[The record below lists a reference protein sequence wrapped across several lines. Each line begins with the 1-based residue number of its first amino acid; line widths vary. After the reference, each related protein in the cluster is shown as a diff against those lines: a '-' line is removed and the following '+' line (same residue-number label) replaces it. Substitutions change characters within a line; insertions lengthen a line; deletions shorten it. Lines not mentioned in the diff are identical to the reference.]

1 MKPSDSFKTLPFL
14 ARYII
19 VLFAATGFA
28 MAAFAIRS
36 ESVTNPGRMIFL
48 LLVAALTARAKTAF
62 YQQATI
68 SFLTSVVMIAVISE
82 GLAVSLLV
90 AVCGVTIQTVLPSRK
105 VAFHRLI
112 FNLGM
117 ISLTVTAAWWTHHVF
132 ATNAEEFSSE
142 VVATVLASS
151 VYFIV
156 NSISVALIVAT
167 TQIGS
172 VFEVWTKHFIRSAP
186 SFVSA
191 GLLAL
196 GLVGLLISGSL
207 PYKLL
212 SSWSLH

>member
-1 MKPSDSFKTLPFL
+1 
-14 ARYII
+14 
-19 VLFAATGFA
+19 
-28 MAAFAIRS
+28 
-36 ESVTNPGRMIFL
+36 
-48 LLVAALTARAKTAF
+48 
-62 YQQATI
+62 
-68 SFLTSVVMIAVISE
+68 
-82 GLAVSLLV
+82 
-90 AVCGVTIQTVLPSRK
+90 
-105 VAFHRLI
+105 
-112 FNLGM
+112 M

-156 NSISVALIVAT
+156 NSVSVALIVAT